1 MRVVCRRQPTAA
13 ALARLVAPWLLA
25 ALVLSGCG
33 SDDQPDISIFC
44 ERLEIAFGPE
54 GALAADYSD
63 DPSAAEA
70 VVEELEAVRRVAP
83 LEIEPSLVIVNETA
97 RLIIAAFSEADSA
110 SLDAERLEESAK
122 AAADLAGY
130 SAEHCGLALDWESPV
145 VFVDPDRIPGEV
157 KLDVRG

>member
-1 MRVVCRRQPTAA
+1 MVRRRQPTAA
-13 ALARLVAPWLLA
+13 ALVWLVAPWALA
-25 ALVLSGCG
+25 ALVFSSCG
-33 SDDQPDISIFC
+33 SDDQPDISVFC
-44 ERLEIAFGPE
+44 ERLEIAFGSE

-70 VVEELEAVRRVAP
+70 VVDELEAVRRVAP
-83 LEIEPSLVIVNETA
+83 LEVEPSLVIVNETA
-97 RLIIAAFSEADSA
+97 RLIIAAFSSTESTG
-110 SLDAERLEESAK
+110 LDAEHLEESAK
-122 AAADLAGY
+122 AAADLASY